1 MNRRRFLK
9 SIFGSLILIPVIP
22 AIPAES
28 IWRHLIK
35 WVNSFRK
42 KPVEFKRITI
52 PLVRRIYPQLIAND
66 IVSVQPM
73 LQPTGLV
80 YYLRHKYSN
89 VKGLMSSEGCFTQ
102 RGCYAHQGLVQGR
115 GLLALNSLANEY
127 PSSCK
132 NTEKSTVFKW

>member
-28 IWRHLIK
+28 IWQKLIK

-52 PLVRRIYPQLIAND
+52 PLIRRIYPKLIAEKL
-66 IVSVQPM
+66 VSVQPM
-73 LQPTGLV
+73 MSEPSSLV
-80 YYLRHKYSN
+80 YYLRYRYST
-89 VKGLMSSEGCFTQ
+89 VKGVKSSEGCFTQ

-115 GLLALNSLANEY
+115 GLLALNGLARKDLWN
-127 PSSCK
+127 
-132 NTEKSTVFKW
+132 